1 MALLPTTSAPHRK
14 RGRKRGRA
22 RGLLNRAAFLVLLAL
37 GLAAW
42 RRLRRGGSLPCAAAF
57 HGPEAAQVFPP
68 RAATARELLL
78 ATHGRLM
85 WYAVD
90 TGTVRVLHEGSG
102 VYYGVFPGDACA
114 ADTGAPA
121 SIFVVSRP
129 DNWRPAEGA
138 GEWILELDAASGAER
153 RRVRLASRFT
163 HDAVRRRDRVYVA
176 DTEGGAVRELA
187 FPSLHELRAAPLFTP
202 AEHVNTLSPN
212 GTHIW
217 AMLHNKGPSALAE
230 VDLRGGGAPRE
241 ARRLRPVGAQAHG
254 AVRWGG
260 GLLALDSKNS
270 ALMRVDLASGATE
283 QLWAEQPP
291 SAGGTPLFLKGLAVV
306 DDVAYFGGAARR
318 LRRDRA
324 DPSLSCDL
332 LAYDLRARVLLWRR
346 TLPTRGLVNVV
357 AAPQLQVESTAA
369 AVDLE
374 GRAPALSYRATPQFA
389 EALAAARAAAAGGG
403 AGGGAGKE
411 VVDAGAIDG
420 EREDWEV
427 EDEDEAEAAGAGGG
441 AAADAAVGAAST
453 AGERA
458 ARARRFAAA
467 HDAGWRLAAERA
479 ATAAGAAAEDL
490 PARAT
495 ALPAAPRRS
504 LTELEPLPASD
515 PLAAHPP
522 RLGGRWASGLP
533 RLDLAAKGRRGLGL
547 AAGAQLRLARLD
559 VSELKR
565 FVLSLPDADWEEAG
579 QRASNAWLAGREGNL
594 AAFKPGATTIH
605 LVFSDQAGE
614 TVFEYPWLTARFAP
628 LLAPLLD
635 DLLGAD
641 VRNIIRM
648 QLARMPAGGSIK
660 RHVDKG
666 GYSAAGHRLHLV
678 VASSPAVT
686 FEVCERGACLPLHVE
701 EGLAFE
707 LNNRLEHS
715 VRNGGAEPRVHL
727 VVDVAE
733 GPRARRRLKP
743 GQVCLY
749 VGGDIDCGLEEAGV
763 ARAA

>member
-1 MALLPTTSAPHRK
+1 MAPLLPTSSAPQRK

-42 RRLRRGGSLPCAAAF
+42 RRLRRGGAPPCAAAF

-90 TGTVRVLHEGSG
+90 TGAVRVLHEGSG

-121 SIFVVSRP
+121 SVFVVSRP

-153 RRVRLASRFT
+153 RRARLASRFT

-187 FPSLHELRAAPLFTP
+187 FPSLRELRAAALFTT

-212 GTHIW
+212 GTHLW

-283 QLWAEQPP
+283 QLWAEPP
-291 SAGGTPLFLKGLAVV
+291 PAVGGAPLFLKGLAVV

-389 EALAAARAAAAGGG
+389 EALAAARAAAAGGDEARG
-403 AGGGAGKE
+403 EGADAGAGDGDGEREDLEVEDETEAETAGGGAG
-411 VVDAGAIDG
+411 A
-420 EREDWEV
+420 
-427 EDEDEAEAAGAGGG
+427 
-441 AAADAAVGAAST
+441 GAAST

-479 ATAAGAAAEDL
+479 AAAGAAAEDL
-490 PARAT
+490 PARAA

-504 LTELEPLPASD
+504 LTELEPLPATD

-614 TVFEYPWLTARFAP
+614 TVFEYPWLAARFAP

-635 DLLGAD
+635 DLLGVD

-678 VASSPAVT
+678 VASSPAVA

-707 LNNRLEHS
+707 LNNRLEHA

-743 GQVCLY
+743 GQVCRY
-749 VGGDIDCGLEEAGV
+749 VDGGIDCGPDGEAGV
-763 ARAA
+763 ARTA